1 VQVFDIFQMFSDED
15 ATSAATSDALEDESI
30 GCVQFSA
37 DFQQLTINCNFDS
50 SSLQEH
56 RVSTDA

>member
-1 VQVFDIFQMFSDED
+1 MFSDED